1 MRLSHLSAVA
11 VMIALVGAMFVAM
24 GSVSA
29 EALGPCSAT
38 GPTTLG
44 VGDMCTVPVANGTV
58 RIDDPIVDSGTAP
71 SLGKANQI
79 QSSNDAVASVT
90 ADGTVQAASAGSATI
105 TVREYTAPVSAN
117 PNSNPPVT
125 GVAEKTVD
133 TTYRIT
139 VSTVAVTK
147 IEFGSLVPGLDEDG
161 DPITPPNLT
170 DDTFTADTDN
180 VFAAGTDVHVR
191 VTSSFSEGNDVS
203 FTVSVPTTGL
213 SLSTINPIDS
223 TGEGTTQRKTSVA
236 GNTSTNRDAGKV
248 TVTSRTGDFILV
260 TDGAPDG
267 TYTVTAQATNGGN
280 TSKKFTTELII
291 GEAGNAVSDASLELG
306 LKEGPPDTNPA
317 NDEQESG
324 SVGRTG
330 AVNLVLSITNGID
343 NPVNA
348 ADVDE
353 IRVVAPFGV
362 VKYYKPDGMLTS
374 TASNEVMPSHLVKG
388 SVVINVAS
396 DGGKARTI
404 DVYAIVLGKAAGV
417 ATTTAVPLSFTG
429 DAASVDLADATENL
443 RSINLKDEM
452 DSIKLMVTA
461 ADSSGNTAAVPD
473 PLTITVHDP
482 DGKQLPIGNDQKLN
496 AERMTE
502 PGKVYIK
509 VTNRSGNDAS
519 TALKAGEYTV
529 KVKSGSIDDSAMF
542 TVVGTTDSI
551 DVEVGET
558 NDNGEFEVTVTAMDA
573 AGKLVAD
580 GTPVMV
586 EAPDLR
592 GDADKVLFL
601 ARSDGKTTAG
611 MAKAKLV
618 EIGPGN
624 AAIVVTVD
632 GVTKVER
639 YTSTYGA
646 EEEAITEPEMVGN
659 HCIEN
664 KGGFAVWTCGVSAM
678 ASEVFALAQPEG
690 ATAIHLWSTISMS
703 WVRYSVVDGAMVPGS
718 SDFMVTKSDILY
730 ISN

>member
-1 MRLSHLSAVA
+1 MV
-11 VMIALVGAMFVAM
+11 ALVGAMFVAM

-29 EALGPCSAT
+29 QTALGMCKTDGPTLMGIGDSCTYTSNGTTAEAT
-38 GPTTLG
+38 GTG
-44 VGDMCTVPVANGTV
+44 
-58 RIDDPIVDSGTAP
+58 IVDVST
-71 SLGKANQI
+71 
-79 QSSNDAVASVT
+79 
-90 ADGTVQAASAGSATI
+90 DGTIAASAVGAS
-105 TVREYTAPVSAN
+105 
-117 PNSNPPVT
+117 
-125 GVAEKTVD
+125 
-133 TTYRIT
+133 T
-139 VSTVAVTK
+139 VSVPAAREDDDGTEEHDESVAQTFSIDVRKIAVTK
-147 IEFGSLVPGLDEDG
+147 IEFGALTQSVDADG
-161 DPITPPNLT
+161 SPTTSDDYT
-170 DDTFTADTDN
+170 DDTFIADNDN
-180 VFAAGTDVHVR
+180 VFSAGTEIAVR
-191 VTSSFSEGNDVS
+191 VTVS
-203 FTVSVPTTGL
+203 YSTTDTPAVTVSVPTTGL
-213 SLSTINPIDS
+213 SLDAGTS
-223 TGEGTTQRKTSVA
+223 GTTQRQRVS
-236 GNTSTNRDAGKV
+236 GGTSTTTTRDSDKV
-248 TVTSRTGDFILV
+248 TVVFQGGHTLL
-260 TDGAPDG
+260 TDGAPTG
-267 TYTVTAQATNGGN
+267 EYTITVQADNGQAAATTSAKSTA
-280 TSKKFTTELII
+280 KLRI
-291 GEAGNAVSDASLELG
+291 GDAGNMVDDATLELG
-306 LKEGPPDTNPA
+306 LKEGPADDDAT

-324 SVGRTG
+324 SVARDGSI
-330 AVNLVLSITNGID
+330 NLNLSVTNGID

-362 VKYYKPDGMLTS
+362 VKYYTGTTMTDGH
-374 TASNEVMPSHLVKG
+374 SNEVDPSALMKG

-396 DGGKARTI
+396 SGETARMI
-404 DVYAIVLGKAAGV
+404 DVYAIVLGKAGV
-417 ATTTAVPLSFTG
+417 ATTGTVSLSFTG
-429 DAASVDLADATENL
+429 DAASVGLEDATENL
-443 RSINLKDEM
+443 RSINLTDEM

-461 ADSSGNTAAVPD
+461 ADSSGNSASVPD
-473 PLTITVHDP
+473 ALTIMVHDP
-482 DGKQLPIGNDQKLN
+482 DGKQLPTGNDQKLN
-496 AERMTE
+496 AEQMSE
-502 PGKVYIK
+502 AGKTYVK
-509 VTNRSGNDAS
+509 VTNRSGNDAG
-519 TALKAGEYTV
+519 TALKAGDYTV
-529 KVKSGSIDDSAMF
+529 KVKSGTIEDSAMF
-542 TVVGTTDSI
+542 TVVGTADSI

-558 NDNGEFEVTVTAMDA
+558 NDNGEFVVTVTAKDA
-573 AGKLVAD
+573 AGELVAD
-580 GTPVMV
+580 GTTVKV